1 MRRGIFTSLL
11 IAVSVV
17 LAVTVAA
24 AQPMK
29 PMKGWQG
36 SGGWGM
42 GTPYQRMYDPAT
54 VEAVSGTVESVDTV
68 KPMRGMNYGVHLTL
82 KTDRETLSVHL
93 GPAWYIGRLDTKI
106 QKGDVVEVKGSRVTV
121 MGRPAIIAAEVKK
134 GDALLKLRDE
144 GGFPVWAG
152 WRR

>member
-1 MRRGIFTSLL
+1 
-11 IAVSVV
+11 
-17 LAVTVAA
+17 
-24 AQPMK
+24 
-29 PMKGWQG
+29 
-36 SGGWGM
+36 M

-144 GGFPVWAG
+144 GGFPAWAG